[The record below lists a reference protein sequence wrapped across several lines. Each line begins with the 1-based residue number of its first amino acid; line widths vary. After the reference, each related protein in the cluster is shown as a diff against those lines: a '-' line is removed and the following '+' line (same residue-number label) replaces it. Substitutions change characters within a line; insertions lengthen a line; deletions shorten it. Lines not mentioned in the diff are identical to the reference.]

1 MRFTESF
8 LHIYYVIW
16 KIHFYRT
23 VLYTYS
29 VFDAVC
35 VSVCGPCVDRRSVF
49 QHLAA
54 GVLVCRENHPEPL
67 CHSSLGRTGPPPYLD
82 PSPRPGCCFLNSPG
96 APFFWVPNPGCSL
109 FSCRQRQLG
118 PPDLSWVSKFGIWA
132 PFFNLRRDLKVSS
145 WGGGAAQFSS
155 SPHWLGPELTKGQS
169 QDLA

>member
-1 MRFTESF
+1 MQLRQPLSVGEGIMNTQTQPGLPSPSGVAVCVCVCVF
-8 LHIYYVIW
+8 LSVYSCIALVLC
-16 KIHFYRT
+16 HF
-23 VLYTYS
+23 S
-29 VFDAVC
+29 AVC

-118 PPDLSWVSKFGIWA
+118 PPDLS
-132 PFFNLRRDLKVSS
+132 
-145 WGGGAAQFSS
+145 
-155 SPHWLGPELTKGQS
+155 
-169 QDLA
+169 